1 MEKPHTSKE
10 NDLILVQKSRTRFSK
25 GFDAIKI
32 NLLPSVL
39 APIKHNNW
47 TQFPAWNKIP
57 FVFDSHYSCIVI
69 NVRFSFGSVCFK
81 NMIIDL
87 KLDRDLF
94 LLFFL
99 WLADCFDWFL
109 HLKRLH
115 LFQFLQNELFLHLAW
130 FSYRVT
136 FFCAVVAHLLVR
148 FFVEQHFCLYLL
160 VQDCLL
166 CLKFTQSADNFISVF
181 FIDFAKWEKTS
192 FLPSFLILCR
202 NVLLLKNL
210 FGELDECPSSR
221 RTLTFLV

>member
-10 NDLILVQKSRTRFSK
+10 NDLILVQKGWTRFSK

-32 NLLPSVL
+32 NFLPSVL
-39 APIKHNNW
+39 ASVIHNNR
-47 TQFPAWNKIP
+47 TQFPTWNKIP
-57 FVFDSHYSCIVI
+57 FVFDSDYSCIVI

-87 KLDRDLF
+87 KLNRDLF

-109 HLKRLH
+109 HLKRFH
-115 LFQFLQNELFLHLAW
+115 FFQFLQNELFLHLAW

-148 FFVEQHFCLYLL
+148 FFVEQHLCLYLL
-160 VQDCLL
+160 VQNCLL
-166 CLKFTQSADNFISVF
+166 CPKFTQSADNFISVF
-181 FIDFAKWEKTS
+181 FIDFAKWKKTS
-192 FLPSFLILCR
+192 FLPWFLILR
-202 NVLLLKNL
+202 WNVLLLKDL

-221 RTLTFLV
+221 RTLAFLV